1 MARLAF
7 GLVVFK
13 YLIMYI
19 FVFNNNNKTLVSSW
33 SEAIKQE
40 LNKFVN
46 KSLKIADSAD
56 DFDQL
61 DVDHTSKDIPTIHQ
75 KIVSKAEKKF
85 WILESK
91 LKDQSVQSKGCCFKL
106 HSAIGLQCESIR
118 LESSSSS

>member
-1 MARLAF
+1 MRMRRIVCHDTRFTRANLWLILIIMARLAF
-7 GLVVFK
+7 GFVVFK

-19 FVFNNNNKTLVSSW
+19 FVFNNDNKTLVSSW

-40 LNKFVN
+40 LNKFAN
-46 KSLKIADSAD
+46 KSLKTADSAD

-85 WILESK
+85 WNL
-91 LKDQSVQSKGCCFKL
+91 D
-106 HSAIGLQCESIR
+106 A
-118 LESSSSS
+118 

>member
-40 LNKFVN
+40 LNKFAN

-61 DVDHTSKDIPTIHQ
+61 DVDHTSKDIPTIYQ

-85 WILESK
+85 WNL
-91 LKDQSVQSKGCCFKL
+91 D
-106 HSAIGLQCESIR
+106 A
-118 LESSSSS
+118 